1 MWWCVLY
8 IIHCTPLLPSHLTPS
23 PPPHS
28 TLANHKLVVAGGG
41 ARSVLLVAFSAP
53 AILRVGSLPTSGG
66 EVTIL
71 GENFGRATD
80 AASGAL
86 IVSFDGEVAT
96 DVEVTQDHKKIK
108 CFAHAGVGAG
118 VVRVE
123 LAGIANE
130 TDLIRAAPEVTE
142 MVPPDLDVGGGWIM
156 LRGNHFGTDAALIS
170 VVLSEVHVQAM
181 EVELIEPH
189 TCIRAL
195 LPPLPTTVDAGTPLR
210 LRVCVSGVMALDA
223 VDLVYS
229 PPGGVPATKLRPA
242 YITRRFVVAHDG
254 SGPSPLKE
262 LFSTKLHFERSRGG
276 EGGGSSSGGGG
287 RGAVG
292 SPLASPS
299 ASSAASSSSS
309 SSAIKGGRG
318 TNLTSPIRNSIED
331 THRGIPTVT
340 GPLAGVGPS
349 LAITPHKLWQADTPS
364 CTLCDAT
371 FSLAK
376 RRHHCRVCGS
386 CVCGPCSPHELRL
399 TSSEPPVR
407 VCSRCNLRVGLLTQ
421 MTRVLDEI
429 DTLSKVLGRDSDLFA
444 FFKSEVVSA
453 VTAGPPEKKK
463 NNKAALAIAEK
474 NKSPSKRNFSQGAVA
489 LQQQQ
494 PAAVAVVVAAV
505 ATAAAATAASPAAA
519 TAASPPPPSAAAAV
533 AAGSTASNVTV
544 PSTV

>member
-1 MWWCVLY
+1 M
-8 IIHCTPLLPSHLTPS
+8 
-23 PPPHS
+23 
-28 TLANHKLVVAGGG
+28 
-41 ARSVLLVAFSAP
+41 
-53 AILRVGSLPTSGG
+53 GSLPTSGG

-96 DVEVTQDHKKIK
+96 GVEVTQDHKKIK

-142 MVPPDLDVGGGWIM
+142 MIPPDLDVGGGWIM
-156 LRGNHFGTDAALIS
+156 LRGNHFGTDVALIS
-170 VVLSEVHVQAM
+170 VVLSEVHVQAL
-181 EVELIEPH
+181 EIEIVEPH

-229 PPGGVPATKLRPA
+229 PPGGVPATRLRPA
-242 YITRRFVVAHDG
+242 YITRRFVAAHDG
-254 SGPSPLKE
+254 NGPSPLKE
-262 LFSTKLHFERSRGG
+262 LFSTKLHFERKRGV
-276 EGGGSSSGGGG
+276 GGGDGGNGSGGS
-287 RGAVG
+287 GAIG
-292 SPLASPS
+292 SPLSSPTASS
-299 ASSAASSSSS
+299 ASAAAAASSSSS
-309 SSAIKGGRG
+309 AMKGGRS
-318 TNLTSPIRNSIED
+318 TTTTLTSPDKIRNSIEE
-331 THRGIPTVT
+331 THQRGAPTVT

-371 FSLAK
+371 FSLSK

-386 CVCGPCSPHELRL
+386 CVCSTCSPHELRL

-429 DTLSKVLGRDSDLFA
+429 DALSKVLGRDSDLFA

-453 VTAGPPEKKK
+453 VTAVAPEKKRGDK
-463 NNKAALAIAEK
+463 NKAALAIAEK
-474 NKSPSKRNFSQGAVA
+474 NKSPSKRNPV
-489 LQQQQ
+489 
-494 PAAVAVVVAAV
+494 
-505 ATAAAATAASPAAA
+505 
-519 TAASPPPPSAAAAV
+519 
-533 AAGSTASNVTV
+533 
-544 PSTV
+544 